1 MRIAILYLFLIS
13 SVCFGQT
20 LKINITGIRNTSG
33 SIRLGF
39 YTTNEGFEKE
49 QPLLVKVLPKESVKN
64 GVLTYTYTGLKPG
77 TYGLAILDDENN
89 NDKMDYGLILPK
101 EGFGFSN
108 YYHTG
113 LSKPTFDKFKF
124 ILKNEDKTVE
134 IRVKYM

>member
-13 SVCFGQT
+13 SVCVNQT
-20 LKINITGIRNTSG
+20 LKINITGIRNSAG

-39 YTTNEGFEKE
+39 YNTNEAFEKE
-49 QPLLVKVLPKESVKN
+49 QPLFVKVLPKTNVTN
-64 GVLTYTYTGLKPG
+64 GVLTFTYTGLKPG
-77 TYGLAILDDENN
+77 IYGLAILDDENN
-89 NDKMDYGLILPK
+89 NDKMDYGLIFPK

-108 YYHTG
+108 YYHTS